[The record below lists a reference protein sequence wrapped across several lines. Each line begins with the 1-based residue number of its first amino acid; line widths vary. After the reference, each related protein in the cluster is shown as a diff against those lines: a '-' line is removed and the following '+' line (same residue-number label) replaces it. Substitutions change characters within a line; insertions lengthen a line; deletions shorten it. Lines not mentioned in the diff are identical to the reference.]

1 MVGGIFVVVVNIFA
15 VVDILVVVA
24 REVIGDMVA
33 VELDGKSSADTVA
46 VAGTVK
52 TLLFKFDLVLRRFC
66 NFGTSR
72 KNGSN
77 MRSDSL

>member
-1 MVGGIFVVVVNIFA
+1 MVEDTFTVLDIFI
-15 VVDILVVVA
+15 VVA
-24 REVIGDMVA
+24 REVTGDA
-33 VELDGKSSADTVA
+33 VDVDLDDMSSADPVA

-52 TLLFKFDLVLRRFC
+52 TLLFILDLVFRRFC